1 MSNIIF
7 QVENNDQ
14 DNKDLI
20 MLNLSKMIVNRN
32 LYNNQTHLIEN
43 FRKNYDNEISFYIED
58 NFKVAVKF
66 ILRRI
71 TTIRKV
77 DDIEDF
83 ISKYSD
89 FHKFVIVSNLTS
101 KASQQLL
108 EINNLEIFFEND
120 LKVNLIDHVLIPECQ
135 VLSEQEKILF
145 ETEYNL
151 KKKEMGKILSND
163 QLARYYGMKP
173 GDILKIIRPSNT
185 SGYSIYYRFCIY
197 ERFI

>member
-32 LYNNQTHLIEN
+32 LYNNQINLIEN